1 MRTALALLVLLA
13 LTSCGTTIKNQYTVT
28 GNSNRFDCASTAGQ
42 DKTVD
47 SRLGVSAA
55 ATAAASQQGSATNGG
70 ASQAEG
76 VAQ

>member
-1 MRTALALLVLLA
+1 MRTILAVPILLA

-55 ATAAASQQGSATNGG
+55 ATAAASQQGDATNGG
-70 ASQAEG
+70 SSQAEG
-76 VAQ
+76 VGR